1 MLLLL
6 PGCRWQNHTPTI
18 DVLGSYFPAW
28 MACIVAGLVLALITR
43 QFLIGFKLDSHLRPA
58 ALVYLC
64 LTIIFTLAVWLIFF
78 KN

>member
-1 MLLLL
+1 
-6 PGCRWQNHTPTI
+6 
-18 DVLGSYFPAW
+18 